1 MLARALG
8 DSSGGGE
15 AFAAVRRSSSMS
27 GVGISRLCDHLGQ
40 FAHSAVP
47 LPATPRLHN
56 YCQIAFWFVC
66 FPAAPPH
73 PTSQYGGASRMSREL
88 QGLNRG
94 EVSHSQPSTSQQR
107 SWQRARWRK
116 PLQLPPP
123 PLAQQS
129 PTSAPAPAVTR
140 TAVPDLTPDE
150 LPQRTQPTLVPW
162 RRRARTG
169 LPPLPAHGAG
179 TKAIDQGEP
188 GCVAVPLGGEPQ
200 SVPLRAVSMNPFQKS
215 IYALPAL
222 PPSLLGG
229 LLSSTWEYTIA
240 QEKLESPSRSVCI

>member
-1 MLARALG
+1 MAAARRP
-8 DSSGGGE
+8 SPVSGG
-15 AFAAVRRSSSMS
+15 
-27 GVGISRLCDHLGQ
+27 GISRLCDHLGQ

-47 LPATPRLHN
+47 LPAMPRLHN
-56 YCQIAFWFVC
+56 YCQTAFWFVC

-73 PTSQYGGASRMSREL
+73 PTSRYGGVSRMSREL

-94 EVSHSQPSTSQQR
+94 EFSRSRPSTSQQR

-129 PTSAPAPAVTR
+129 PTSAPAVTH

-150 LPQRTQPTLVPW
+150 LPRRTQPTLVPW
-162 RRRARTG
+162 QRRARAG
-169 LPPLPAHGAG
+169 LPPLPARGAG
-179 TKAIDQGEP
+179 TEAINQGEP

-200 SVPLRAVSMNPFQKS
+200 SVLLRAMSMNPFQKS

-240 QEKLESPSRSVCI
+240 QEKLESPSRSVSLHLEYISFLSFMVYK